1 MNFQYQK
8 ISSWQ
13 SSQKVKSHLQTNQ
26 PSLLCNCHS
35 TRFLHL
41 VSNPIYPYFSSL
53 QTSISNITQHPNSHL
68 VPRTNAV
75 QIFHQRIARRL
86 PHVHVR
92 QRAVLVVAPQSRLC
106 CFCWGH
112 AFWEK
117 TTHIKVK
124 SRYICISD
132 MYAKHQMWHF
142 YSYIYTVCASHLYIH
157 FQVNTDMFT

>member
-1 MNFQYQK
+1 MNFQ
-8 ISSWQ
+8 SSWQ
-13 SSQKVKSHLQTNQ
+13 SSQKVESDLQTNQ

-92 QRAVLVVAPQSRLC
+92 QRAVLVVAPQSRLEMHENET
-106 CFCWGH
+106 WIPL
-112 AFWEK
+112 
-117 TTHIKVK
+117 HIDVVLLLLGPCLLGENNSYQVK
-124 SRYICISD
+124 SRYMCISD
-132 MYAKHQMWHF
+132 MYA
-142 YSYIYTVCASHLYIH
+142 
-157 FQVNTDMFT
+157 